1 CLDERLAGELPQLLD
16 QWRQDVVLP
25 ESGEVS
31 LPGSFQARKERGM
44 FQLSLLVRMI
54 FSCLVDADFIDTDE
68 FYRKTE
74 GLGRRRVTEPPSLE
88 ILRERLNEYLKKFRP
103 DSEVDRLCADIMEHV
118 RKRSVD
124 APGLFSLTVP
134 TGGGKTLA
142 SLAFALDHAI
152 QHGLRRIIYVIP
164 FTSIVEQNAQV
175 FRSAF
180 GDVGEDAVLE
190 HHSAFYEDPETSFES
205 IQKRKLAME
214 NWDMPVVVTT
224 A

>member
-1 CLDERLAGELPQLLD
+1 
-16 QWRQDVVLP
+16 
-25 ESGEVS
+25 
-31 LPGSFQARKERGM
+31 
-44 FQLSLLVRMI
+44 
-54 FSCLVDADFIDTDE
+54 
-68 FYRKTE
+68 
-74 GLGRRRVTEPPSLE
+74 
-88 ILRERLNEYLKKFRP
+88 
-103 DSEVDRLCADIMEHV
+103 
-118 RKRSVD
+118 
-124 APGLFSLTVP
+124 
-134 TGGGKTLA
+134 
-142 SLAFALDHAI
+142 I

-224 A
+224 AVQFFESFFADRPSRCRKLHNIANSVVILDEAQTMPLKLLSPCVTLLDELALNYRASVVLCTAAQRALRETEGFRGGFTNVREVAPDPPALYERLRRVEVR